1 MVLSWTTVQAPYIRF
16 EMSHLY
22 PLAQSA
28 EEALAPERPAARTR
42 HDAERHAFGTEILKL
57 ATAWISDA
65 DGDVD
70 VADVRAN
77 AGLSQGF
84 IQAYEDE
91 NGKPVYAITYWQ
103 LKGPLGDASAQDLPS
118 VPAPVE
124 IAAQAK
130 PKSDPENAPA
140 EDHTDDLY
148 FRSKRSKRG
157 RKRYVDPRQM
167 DLFTAPD
174 ARGYEHT
181 EGGAVITDEEGD
193 GTTFGG

>member
-1 MVLSWTTVQAPYIRF
+1 
-16 EMSHLY
+16 MSHLY

-28 EEALAPERPAARTR
+28 AEALQATRPAARTR
-42 HDAERHAFGTEILKL
+42 HEAERLAQGTQVIRL
-57 ATAWISDA
+57 ATDWVSGAE
-65 DGDVD
+65 GDVD
-70 VADVRAN
+70 MAALQAS

-91 NGKPVYAITYWQ
+91 SGKPAYAVTYWR
-103 LKGPLGDASAQDLPS
+103 LAGPVGAPRAALAPPPEK
-118 VPAPVE
+118 PAPAE
-124 IAAQAK
+124 PA
-130 PKSDPENAPA
+130 PRPDPP

-148 FRSKRSKRG
+148 FRSKRTKR
-157 RKRYVDPRQM
+157 RARRRHVDPRQM
-167 DLFTAPD
+167 DQFARPD